1 MTLSEEEKEKIKE
14 EEEYRNSI
22 RNELKKGEIE
32 SNHKENNN
40 GIRTRWW
47 HVLIAIIIFVS
58 IIKLISLMSNQS
70 GTVNSPNPQTTSNTI
85 TTATPTPVDIEA
97 LRKKHINISRK
108 FMMDTFKKEGFVFK
122 KFNTGNKLNM
132 DSYIGTKD
140 KAAIELTGNEDNLYA
155 ISFNA
160 DMGFDPDG
168 TVGKSVVAQSQMLFF
183 ASLINKESVEW
194 LTNEIHKAAANPEQL
209 YNNQAEVSGRKYS
222 YDCVP
227 AIMCLFSIE
236 PI

>member
-1 MTLSEEEKEKIKE
+1 MTLTEEDKKRIE
-14 EEEYRNSI
+14 EEELYRQKVREEQLHPNHQL
-22 RNELKKGEIE
+22 NENKKP
-32 SNHKENNN
+32 KKKL
-40 GIRTRWW
+40 TRWW
-47 HVLIAIIIFVS
+47 IVLIGIVLFAGIIRMLFS
-58 IIKLISLMSNQS
+58 SNS
-70 GTVNSPNPQTTSNTI
+70 THTPIPQTINNS
-85 TTATPTPVDIEA
+85 TPTPIDFDA

-108 FMMDTFKKEGFVFK
+108 VMMDTFKKEGFVFK

-168 TVGKSVVAQSQMLFF
+168 TIGKSLVAQSQMLYF

-194 LTNEIHKAAANPEQL
+194 LTNEIQKAAANPGLL
-209 YNNQAEVSGRKYS
+209 YNNQAEVSGRNYS
-222 YDCVP
+222 YNCVP
-227 AIMCLFSIE
+227 AITCLFNVESI
-236 PI
+236 